1 LELFGIEGLYEI
13 AWFLGGVIA
22 CRFLTRLL
30 NYGHAFILA
39 KLLNIHALQLLGAVA
54 EDIAF
59 IKELK
64 YSTMVESGLVSEREI
79 DLAKE
84 IDERSFE
91 SWKKTVINNFIAAC
105 PNTFL
110 PLIKFDSWE
119 GAMKELTKIYKN
131 T

>member
-1 LELFGIEGLYEI
+1 MELFGIEGLYEI

-22 CRFLTRLL
+22 CRILTRSM
-30 NYGHAFILA
+30 NYGNAFILA
-39 KLLNIHALQLLGAVA
+39 KLLNIYAIQLISSAA

-64 YSTMVESGLVSEREI
+64 YTTMVESGAVSKREI
-79 DLAKE
+79 NLAKE

-91 SWKKTVINNFIAAC
+91 SWKKTTINNFIASC
-105 PNTFL
+105 PSTFL

-119 GAMKELTKIYKN
+119 GAMEELAKAYKK
-131 T
+131 